1 MDDRLHGP
9 VTAIRRHARAVA
21 VAGAVVAVG
30 AATVMTVAVADAA
43 EGSGTCTDNVNVRAE
58 PKPDARIITLCK
70 RGTTVKVGATK
81 NGFVELTS
89 LKGWAAQEYVEV
101 GGHTPRA
108 PVERGGGRAPRSTE
122 PGDDSSSGSGSG
134 SGSGSSSG
142 DDAGAASSKPSAAP
156 RATPAKPGH
165 DSDDADES
173 DTARKY
179 KDRDSAGSDDE
190 EAGYRDTAPKAAAPR
205 RIGLIG

>member
-1 MDDRLHGP
+1 MDDRLRGP

-108 PVERGGGRAPRSTE
+108 PVERGGDRAPRSTA
-122 PGDDSSSGSGSG
+122 PGDDAAAEPS
-134 SGSGSSSG
+134 
-142 DDAGAASSKPSAAP
+142 DDSGAAAPSRTAAPRAP
-156 RATPAKPGH
+156 RATPASPGQ
-165 DSDDADES
+165 DSDDDES

-179 KDRDSAGSDDE
+179 TDRDSADSDDE
-190 EAGYRDTAPKAAAPR
+190 EAGYRATAPQGGAPR
-205 RIGLIG
+205 RIGLLG

>member
-1 MDDRLHGP
+1 MDDRLRGP

-30 AATVMTVAVADAA
+30 AATVMTVAVAEAA

-58 PKPDARIITLCK
+58 PKSDARIITLCK

-108 PVERGGGRAPRSTE
+108 PVERGGGRAPRSSE
-122 PGDDSSSGSGSG
+122 PGDDAGSGSG
-134 SGSGSSSG
+134 
-142 DDAGAASSKPSAAP
+142 DDSDSAASKPSAAP
-156 RATPAKPGH
+156 RATPAKPGN

-173 DTARKY
+173 ETARRY
-179 KDRDSAGSDDE
+179 TDRDAAGDDDE
-190 EAGYRDTAPKAAAPR
+190 EAGYRETAPEAAAPR

>member
-1 MDDRLHGP
+1 MDDRLRGP

-30 AATVMTVAVADAA
+30 AATVMTVAVAEAA

-58 PKPDARIITLCK
+58 PKPDARILSLCK
-70 RGTTVKVGATK
+70 RGTTVTVGATK

-89 LKGWAAQEYVEV
+89 LHGWAAQEYVEV

-108 PVERGGGRAPRSTE
+108 PVERGGDKAPHSTA
-122 PGDDSSSGSGSG
+122 PADGAGPASHSGT
-134 SGSGSSSG
+134 G
-142 DDAGAASSKPSAAP
+142 DDAGTASPKRSSAP
-156 RATPAKPGH
+156 RSPHATPASPGH
-165 DSDDADES
+165 KSDDANES

-179 KDRDSAGSDDE
+179 TDRESAESDDQDHGDT
-190 EAGYRDTAPKAAAPR
+190 EAQAAAPR
-205 RIGLIG
+205 HGLLG

>member
-1 MDDRLHGP
+1 MDDRLRGP

-30 AATVMTVAVADAA
+30 AATLMTVAVADAA

-122 PGDDSSSGSGSG
+122 PGDDTSNG
-134 SGSGSSSG
+134 SG

-156 RATPAKPGH
+156 RATPAKPGN

-179 KDRDSAGSDDE
+179 TDRDSAGSDDE
-190 EAGYRDTAPKAAAPR
+190 EAGYRDTAPEAASPR
-205 RIGLIG
+205 RIGLLG

>member
-1 MDDRLHGP
+1 MDDRLRGP

-108 PVERGGGRAPRSTE
+108 PVERGGGRAPKSAE
-122 PGDDSSSGSGSG
+122 PGDNTGSGSG
-134 SGSGSSSG
+134 SG
-142 DDAGAASSKPSAAP
+142 DDAGAAPSKPSTAP
-156 RATPAKPGH
+156 RATPAKPGN
-165 DSDDADES
+165 DNDDADDS

-179 KDRDSAGSDDE
+179 TDRDSAGSDDE
-190 EAGYRDTAPKAAAPR
+190 EAGYRHTAPEAAAPR

>member
-1 MDDRLHGP
+1 MDDRLRGP
-9 VTAIRRHARAVA
+9 VTAIRRHARALA

-30 AATVMTVAVADAA
+30 AATVMTVAVAEAA
-43 EGSGTCTDNVNVRAE
+43 EGAGTCTDNVNVRAE
-58 PKPDARIITLCK
+58 PKADARIITLCK

-108 PVERGGGRAPRSTE
+108 PVERGGDRAPRTTA
-122 PGDDSSSGSGSG
+122 PGDDS
-134 SGSGSSSG
+134 
-142 DDAGAASSKPSAAP
+142 GAAPSDETNSGHSADRSAAP
-156 RATPAKPGH
+156 RATPAKPAKPRN

-179 KDRDSAGSDDE
+179 TDHDSADNADNADNADLERQGDSG
-190 EAGYRDTAPKAAAPR
+190 AKAAPPR
-205 RIGLIG
+205 RIGLLG

>member
-58 PKPDARIITLCK
+58 PKSDARIITLCK

-108 PVERGGGRAPRSTE
+108 PVERGGGRAPRSAA
-122 PGDDSSSGSGSG
+122 PGDDDTSAGSG
-134 SGSGSSSG
+134 SG
-142 DDAGAASSKPSAAP
+142 DDAGAASKPSAAP
-156 RATPAKPGH
+156 RATPAKPGN
-165 DSDDADES
+165 DSDDADDS

-179 KDRDSAGSDDE
+179 TDRDSAGSDDE
-190 EAGYRDTAPKAAAPR
+190 EAGYRDTAPEAAAPR